1 MCFNGITIS
10 RKRHVDFENMAKN
23 RKEMKEPVLQVH
35 GVTLT
40 RGENLTLREFSW
52 SVGKGEHWVILG
64 PNGSGKSTLVQVL
77 QGWLWPQEGE
87 VSVLGR
93 NFGSDDVAELRRHVA
108 WVGNE
113 VEPEFPAHQTVGE
126 VVASGTV
133 GTLGIQFDLPD
144 AKQKV
149 AVKQALKL
157 LRLTHLATRSF
168 RQLSQGQR
176 RLVVIARALAMQP
189 DLLLLDEPTS
199 GLDPVA
205 RERFLERVERLL
217 RPNSGGPLV
226 VYITHHLEE
235 ILPGF
240 SHVLLLREGRV
251 VAAGPRKKVLTPKIL
266 EKTFAARFTIS
277 SQNGRLYGRL
287 IGA

>member
-1 MCFNGITIS
+1 
-10 RKRHVDFENMAKN
+10 MAKKL
-23 RKEMKEPVLQVH
+23 KESKACVLQVRN
-35 GVTLT
+35 VTLT
-40 RGENLTLREFSW
+40 RGENLTLRGFSW

-77 QGWLWPQEGE
+77 QGWLWPQEGD

-93 NFGSDDVAELRRHVA
+93 DFGSDDVAELRRHVA

-113 VEPEFPAHQTVGE
+113 VEPEFPAHQTVAE

-144 AKQKV
+144 ARQKA
-149 AVKQALKL
+149 AVKRALGL
-157 LRLTHLATRSF
+157 LRLTHLATRPF

-205 RERFLERVERLL
+205 RERFLERVGRLL
-217 RPNSGGPLV
+217 RPDSGGPLV
-226 VYITHHLEE
+226 IYITHHLEE
-235 ILPGF
+235 ILRGF
-240 SHVLLLREGRV
+240 THVLLLREGRV
-251 VAAGPRKKVLTPKIL
+251 IAAGPREEVLTPEIL

-277 SQNGRLYGRL
+277 SQNGRLWGR
-287 IGA
+287 IQ

>member
-1 MCFNGITIS
+1 MCFSGITS
-10 RKRHVDFENMAKN
+10 LGPWHVDFENMAKKL
-23 RKEMKEPVLQVH
+23 KESKDSVLQVRN
-35 GVTLT
+35 VTLT
-40 RGENLTLREFSW
+40 RGENLTLRGFSW

-93 NFGSDDVAELRRHVA
+93 DFGSDDVAELRRHVA

-113 VEPEFPAHQTVGE
+113 VEPEFPAHQTVAE

-133 GTLGIQFDLPD
+133 GTLGIHFDLPD
-144 AKQKV
+144 ARQKA
-149 AVKQALKL
+149 AVKRALGL
-157 LRLTHLATRSF
+157 LQLTHLATRLF

-205 RERFLERVERLL
+205 RERFLERVGRLL
-217 RPNSGGPLV
+217 RPDSGGPLV

-240 SHVLLLREGRV
+240 THVLLLREGRV
-251 VAAGPRKKVLTPKIL
+251 TAAGPREEVLTPEIL

-287 IGA
+287 KR